1 MGHLRKIEKCQ
12 VMHMSKVNKFQLHI
26 GNVKYNINI
35 EEKAYGLYDVKV
47 NDEIFTISIADML
60 SPAVQT
66 TAATTATGGAAGIPG
81 ATSAVGGTIKA
92 AMPGTVMALKVKVG
106 DAVKE
111 GDVVLTLETMK
122 MENPIKSNRAGIV
135 KEIKV
140 QPGKFVNVGD
150 PLIVIE

>member
-1 MGHLRKIEKCQ
+1 
-12 VMHMSKVNKFQLHI
+12 MSKVNKFQLNI

-47 NDEIFTISIADML
+47 NDETFKISIADML
-60 SPAVQT
+60 SPAVQA
-66 TAATTATGGAAGIPG
+66 TAATTAVGGTAGIPG

-92 AMPGTVMALKVKVG
+92 AMPGTVMTLKVKIG

-122 MENPIKSNRAGIV
+122 MENPIKSNRAGTV